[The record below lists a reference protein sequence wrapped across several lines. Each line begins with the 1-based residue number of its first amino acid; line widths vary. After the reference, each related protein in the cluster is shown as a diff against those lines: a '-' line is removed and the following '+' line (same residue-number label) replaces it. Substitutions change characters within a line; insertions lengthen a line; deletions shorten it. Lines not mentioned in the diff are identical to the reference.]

1 MADLPPGG
9 QPLEPE
15 RSTRVPPP
23 PGSAEEAAV
32 IFDALSAQ
40 VWVSTPK
47 KGAKPSVVVG
57 TVLILIATVIALVIG
72 AQYLRHVASS
82 NAPTAVTTPG
92 GSTACAG
99 TAAAIGATE
108 INLAS
113 ALCAAG
119 AYEAV
124 HGESVQGIDGAALA
138 QADPSLS
145 RTVSFQALSA
155 TPDQIS
161 LALPVAGALVLT
173 GFQPGTGSQSSTG
186 SCMGVLRI
194 TASKAVPIFAGYP
207 ATSQPGTYYFEAA
220 APGGLCSAL
229 TVDPLGGGSYLS
241 SSGFPTTQ
249 LP

>member
-32 IFDALSAQ
+32 IFNALSAQ

-57 TVLILIATVIALVIG
+57 TVLILVATVIALVIG

-82 NAPTAVTTPG
+82 NADGGHDAR

-99 TAAAIGATE
+99 TAAALGATE
-108 INLAS
+108 TNLAS

-186 SCMGVLRI
+186 SCLGVLRI

-207 ATSQPGTYYFEAA
+207 VTSQPGTYYFEAA

-229 TVDPLGGGSYLS
+229 TVDPPGGGSYLS